1 MIGLLKTIV
10 TKLGGIDVS
19 QKNHIDTFT
28 ESKIGNIKGEQ
39 IAKAKDGSGIWIDF
53 QELGG
58 YNYLNAIVVSTNN
71 IKTKNGCILHFN
83 SEKGS
88 ELKLISDTKEIES
101 NFSNVSNRWFTEVCF
116 HITDINI
123 DSITNKS
130 SKTIKLE
137 YKKSV
142 IDFETLK

>member
-28 ESKIGNIKGEQ
+28 ESKIRNIKGEQ
-39 IAKAKDGSGIWIDF
+39 IAKAKDGGGIWIDF

-58 YNYLNAIVVSTNN
+58 YNYLNAIIVSTKN
-71 IKTKNGCILHFN
+71 IKTKNGCILSFN
-83 SEKGS
+83 SEKNKQ
-88 ELKLISDTKEIES
+88 LKLVSDTQEIES

-116 HITDINI
+116 HITDINV
-123 DSITNKS
+123 DTITNKK
-130 SKTIKLE
+130 SKIIKLE
-137 YKKSV
+137 YKKT
-142 IDFETLK
+142 ILDFETLK